1 MGVWSSSSFPVI
13 GEGTVWAS
21 IQDRGLEGTNVF
33 PRQRGSGPVGP
44 WLVQD
49 KVGHGCQALG
59 WGRIWPCFSLQTAPP
74 QQVDCARHINGSFLS
89 IPPGW
94 EGGMRGSPCPPPE
107 TDGTPGAGEGAEKLP
122 PHSLIRPRTHVFILK
137 HPWVLR
143 PSQDSSDHQDSAAAY
158 TNRVSLRR

>member
-1 MGVWSSSSFPVI
+1 MSSP
-13 GEGTVWAS
+13 
-21 IQDRGLEGTNVF
+21 DRGAQGLW
-33 PRQRGSGPVGP
+33 GP
-44 WLVQD
+44 
-49 KVGHGCQALG
+49 G
-59 WGRIWPCFSLQTAPP
+59 WCRTRWAMAARPSDGAGYGLAFLCKLPPP

-107 TDGTPGAGEGAEKLP
+107 ADGTPGAGEGAEKLP

-143 PSQDSSDHQDSAAAY
+143 PSQDSSDHRDSAAAY